1 MNKVREY
8 DAITIGASAGGMN
21 LVQDM
26 ASKLPKDF
34 SMAVILVQHIANN
47 SDGGWITL
55 LDSTSPL
62 TIKEAEE
69 KEQIERGKIYIAPP
83 NYHLLVENDFTFS
96 LTVDEKVNY
105 ARPSID
111 VFFETASWVF
121 GNRLVG
127 IILSG
132 GNSDGAKG
140 LKSIKDRGGF
150 TIVQDPKSAESPSM
164 PLAAINLVKPHAILN
179 PNEIWE
185 FLLDI
190 HKQIQSDKT

>member
-8 DAITIGASAGGMN
+8 DAITIGASAGGLN

-26 ASKLPKDF
+26 VSKLPKDF

-62 TIKEAEE
+62 AIKEAEE

-164 PLAAINLVKPHAILN
+164 PLAAINLVKPHAILK

-185 FLLDI
+185 FLLDT